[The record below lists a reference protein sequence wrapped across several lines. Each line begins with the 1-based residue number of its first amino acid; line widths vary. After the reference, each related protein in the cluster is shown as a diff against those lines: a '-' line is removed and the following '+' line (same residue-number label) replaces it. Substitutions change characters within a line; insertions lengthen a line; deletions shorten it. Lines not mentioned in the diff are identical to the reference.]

1 MYRRILL
8 KLSGEAMCGEGSRGF
23 EHSRIDFLVSQI
35 QEVVDYGVDIG
46 IVTGAGNIFRGE
58 ELTEV
63 YYPIADQIGML
74 GTVINSLYLKDSL
87 KKRGIKSVVVSQIAS
102 LPSIRPIHYDDINLY
117 FSAGYVVIFAG
128 GTSNPFFTTDTA
140 AALRAIE
147 MEAEVLIK
155 ATKVDGVYDAD
166 PKKNHSAKKYERIS
180 FSEAIRQGLRV
191 MDTEAFSIC
200 NRYELPVVVLN
211 FFEKGS
217 LLKAVKG
224 EKIGSTILPE

>member
-23 EHSRIDFLVSQI
+23 ERSRIDFLVSQI

-140 AALRAIE
+140 AALRAVE

-166 PKKNHSAKKYERIS
+166 PKKNRSAKKYEKIS
-180 FSEAIRQGLRV
+180 FSEAIRQGLKV